1 MYIQVP
7 MKRLIQLLFVTD
19 FIFCCA
25 VSGTIRATIMIETIL
40 GAVNMEEMAYELRD
54 HCCGL
59 NAGRWDYIFS
69 IIKRL
74 QTKPDA
80 VMPDRKQV
88 VT

>member
-1 MYIQVP
+1 
-7 MKRLIQLLFVTD
+7 
-19 FIFCCA
+19 
-25 VSGTIRATIMIETIL
+25 MIETFLAAI
-40 GAVNMEEMAYELRD
+40 NMEEMAYELRD

-74 QTKPDA
+74 QCKPDA

-88 VT
+88 DTNPQLFLKSPSVWC